1 MIWPVILS
9 GGAGTRLWPLSR
21 AATPKQLLTLVGT
34 KTMLQATALRVS
46 DPGKFH
52 RSVVV
57 ANEQHLGII
66 EAQLAAVGAP
76 SAAIILEPTGRNT
89 APAIAL
95 AATWIARRDPN
106 AVMLVMPSDHS
117 IADRHAFLAAVET
130 ARPAADDGWLV
141 TFGITPTAPETG
153 YGYIRIGDAI
163 ARGVHRA
170 AQFVEKPDSTT
181 AERYLADGHYA
192 WNGGI
197 FLMRVDRFLAALAT
211 HAEPIATAVQGAMAN
226 ISVDST
232 CVRPD
237 ATAFAA
243 CPSDSV
249 DYAVL
254 EHDARV
260 AVVPVDMGWSDV
272 GSWDALL
279 PVVDRDDDGNHLHGD
294 VISIGS
300 RNALIRSDGPLVA
313 AVGVNGLTIIATGD
327 SVLVAAAGH
336 SQAVKQVVDHLA
348 ATGRREHLD
357 AVQLVHPWGRERI
370 LSRQATATVSE
381 LEVAAGH
388 SAEIAGEASL
398 TILTGAAEVQVGA
411 SHRHL
416 DAGTQ
421 LALPSG
427 RSATIRND
435 GQSPL
440 TLLVTR
446 IVRWIPIR

>member
-21 AATPKQLLTLVGT
+21 AATPKQLLPLVGT
-34 KTMLQATALRVS
+34 DTMLQATARRVG

-57 ANEQHLGII
+57 ANEQHLDAI
-66 EAQLAAVGAP
+66 ETQLAAVGTPPAT
-76 SAAIILEPTGRNT
+76 IILEPAGRNT

-95 AATWIARRDPN
+95 AATWITRRDPD
-106 AVMLVMPSDHS
+106 ALMLVMPSDHS

-130 ARPAADDGWLV
+130 ARPAANDGWLV

-170 AQFVEKPDSTT
+170 AQFVEKPDSAT

-197 FLMRVDRFLAALAT
+197 FLMRVDRFLTALAT
-211 HAEPIATAVQGAMAN
+211 HAEPIATAVDRAMAN
-226 ISVDST
+226 IATEST

-237 ATAFAA
+237 AAIFAA

-249 DYAVL
+249 DYAVM

-279 PVVDRDDDGNHLHGD
+279 PVVDRDGDGNHLQGD

-313 AVGVNGLTIIATGD
+313 AVGVDGLTIIATGD

-336 SQAVKQVVDHLA
+336 SQAVKQVVDQLA
-348 ATGRREHLD
+348 TAGRREHLD
-357 AVQLVHPWGRERI
+357 AVRLIHPWGRERI
-370 LSRQATATVSE
+370 LSRHATATVSE
-381 LEVAAGH
+381 LEITAGH
-388 SAEIAGEASL
+388 SADIAGEASL
-398 TILTGAAEVQVGA
+398 TILAGVAEVQVDT
-411 SHRHL
+411 SHHHL

-421 LALPSG
+421 LAVPLG
-427 RSATIRND
+427 TRATIRND

-440 TLLVTR
+440 TLLVAR
-446 IVRWIPIR
+446 IVR